1 MITHGRILRDFHH
14 SPSVLLL
21 LDNLGIEFDSEFN
34 IRIWPY
40 SGFKSKWI
48 MVAQYLVSTQRNNK
62 SSHLTEAS
70 TPEKL
75 PESIPNSLTSY

>member
-1 MITHGRILRDFHH
+1 MITHERILRGFHH

-21 LDNLGIEFDSEFN
+21 LDNLGIELDSEFN

-48 MVAQYLVSTQRNNK
+48 MIAQYLASTQPNIK
-62 SSHLTEAS
+62 SSHLT
-70 TPEKL
+70 
-75 PESIPNSLTSY
+75 